1 MNGITTRAVAVL
13 GPVALAVPSVQASI
27 KFKLN
32 MLLLTLVTTM
42 SAASFVVYHFT
53 TRSIDSYELILENL
67 LSVSRVPGLVLEVN
81 RDLQAYQ
88 RDASPELK
96 ATIEGRVAELVRLS
110 REVRDRTPPA
120 HVDSAIT
127 IDGVSGIIGSLRES
141 VAVALARIDAHQRT
155 AELVQS
161 VETVDKIVGF
171 SRQNVDTYVAQELR
185 NMVPL
190 REQTHRDNRNLSL
203 ALLSAVLLVGACA
216 LGLGILFTNQ
226 VIVRP
231 LGEVIVASRK
241 LTEGRF
247 DGVVSQRRDDEIGAL
262 ATAFQEM
269 QGVLDRLHRE
279 TTRLFDAFRQGRMD
293 VRGEAA
299 AFSGSYQR
307 LVSGINNV
315 IDAVAASGEAVR
327 QTNELLLAEV
337 EERQR
342 AQRERDAMHA
352 HLLDTAR
359 KAGMAEIATSVLHN
373 LGNALNSVNVAAES
387 SRDLVKRWRAGDV
400 GKLADLLQQYPHELG
415 PFFQEGGRGRLI
427 PAYLRKLAQVLE
439 EDREQVLAEFQ
450 ELTRMLDHAKEVVAW
465 QQHYAGVAGV
475 REEISPVVLVEDA
488 LRITKVERDG
498 ERITIEKEFANV
510 PVLSVERHKVV
521 QILVN
526 LISNAA
532 SAIDRAGRSQGTLT
546 LRIREEGARAV
557 TIEVGDNGIGI
568 PAENMARLF
577 QYGFTTREGGHGFG
591 LHSCALTALELGG
604 EIKAASE
611 GPGKGARFILILP
624 VREH

>member
-1 MNGITTRAVAVL
+1 M
-13 GPVALAVPSVQASI
+13 QASI

-32 MLLLTLVTTM
+32 VLLLTLVTAM

-67 LSVSRVPGLVLEVN
+67 LSVSRIPELVLEVN
-81 RDLQAYQ
+81 RDLASYQ
-88 RDASPELK
+88 RAAAPELK
-96 ATIEGRVAELVRLS
+96 ASIEGRMAELVRLS
-110 REVRDRTPPA
+110 REVQDKTPA
-120 HVDSAIT
+120 SHVDSAIT
-127 IDGVSGIIGSLRES
+127 IDGVSGIIGSLREN
-141 VAVALARIDAHQRT
+141 VAVALAQIDAQQRT
-155 AELVQS
+155 ARLVES

-171 SRQNVDTYVAQELR
+171 SRHNVDAYVAQELR
-185 NMVPL
+185 NMVPM
-190 REQTHRDNRNLSL
+190 RARTYRDNRNLSL
-203 ALLSAVLLVGACA
+203 ALLSFVLMVGACA
-216 LGLGILFTNQ
+216 LGLGILFTNR

-241 LTEGRF
+241 LAEGRF
-247 DGVVSQRRDDEIGAL
+247 EGVVSQRRNDEIGAL
-262 ATAFQEM
+262 ATAFQQM
-269 QGVLDRLHRE
+269 QGVLDRLLRE
-279 TTRLFDAFRQGRMD
+279 TSRLFDAFRQGRMD

-299 AFSGSYQR
+299 AFSGSYQQ

-315 IDAVAASGEAVR
+315 IDAVAASGEQVR
-327 QTNELLLAEV
+327 QTHELLLAQV

-342 AQRERDAMHA
+342 AQRERDAMHTQ
-352 HLLDTAR
+352 LLDTAR

-373 LGNALNSVNVAAES
+373 LGNALNSVNIAAES
-387 SRDLVKRWRAGDV
+387 STDLVKRWRVRDV
-400 GKLADLLQQYPHELG
+400 SKVADMLEEHRHELTAFFGENGRGKLV
-415 PFFQEGGRGRLI
+415 
-427 PAYLRKLAQVLE
+427 PAYLRKLVEVLD
-439 EDREQVLAEFQ
+439 EDRAQVLAELQ

-465 QQHYAGVAGV
+465 QQSYAGVAGV
-475 REEISPVVLVEDA
+475 REEISPVVLMEDA

-498 ERITIEKEFANV
+498 ERITIEKQFAEV

-532 SAIDRAGRSQGTLT
+532 SAIERSGRPQGTLT
-546 LRIREEGARAV
+546 LRIREEGSKAV
-557 TIEVGDNGIGI
+557 TFEVGDNGIGI

-591 LHSCALTALELGG
+591 LHSCAITALELGG

-611 GPGKGARFILILP
+611 GAGKGACFMLTLP
-624 VREH
+624 VQAG

>member
-1 MNGITTRAVAVL
+1 VI
-13 GPVALAVPSVQASI
+13 SVQASI

-32 MLLLTLVTTM
+32 VLLLTLVTAM

-53 TRSIDSYELILENL
+53 TRSIDSYELIVENL
-67 LSVSRVPGLVLEVN
+67 LSVSRIPELVLEVN
-81 RDLQAYQ
+81 RDLESYQ
-88 RDASPELK
+88 RAAAPELK
-96 ATIEGRVAELVRLS
+96 ASIEGRMAELVRLS
-110 REVRDRTPPA
+110 REVRDKTPAA

-127 IDGVSGIIGSLRES
+127 IDGVSGIIGSLQEN
-141 VAVALARIDAHQRT
+141 VAVALAQIDSQQRT
-155 AELVQS
+155 ARLVES
-161 VETVDKIVGF
+161 VETIDKIVGF
-171 SRQNVDTYVAQELR
+171 SRHNVDTYVAQELR
-185 NMVPL
+185 NMVPM
-190 REQTHRDNRNLSL
+190 REQTYRDNRNLSL
-203 ALLSAVLLVGACA
+203 ALLSFVLMVGACA
-216 LGLGILFTNQ
+216 LGLGILFTNR

-241 LTEGRF
+241 LAEGRF
-247 DGVVSQRRDDEIGAL
+247 EGVVSQRRNDEIGAL

-269 QGVLDRLHRE
+269 QGVLDRLLRE

-299 AFSGSYQR
+299 AFSGSYQQ

-315 IDAVAASGEAVR
+315 IDAVAASGEQVR
-327 QTNELLLAEV
+327 QTNELLLAQV

-342 AQRERDAMHA
+342 AQRERDAMHTQ
-352 HLLDTAR
+352 LLDTAR

-373 LGNALNSVNVAAES
+373 LGNALNSVNIAAES
-387 SRDLVKRWRAGDV
+387 STDLVKRWRVRDV
-400 GKLADLLQQYPHELG
+400 SKVADMLEEHRHELTAFFGENGRGKLV
-415 PFFQEGGRGRLI
+415 
-427 PAYLRKLAQVLE
+427 PAYLRKLVEVLD
-439 EDREQVLAEFQ
+439 EDRAQVLAELQ

-465 QQHYAGVAGV
+465 QQSYAGVAGV

-498 ERITIEKEFANV
+498 ERITIEKQFDDV

-532 SAIDRAGRSQGTLT
+532 IAIERSGQPQGTLT
-546 LRIREEGARAV
+546 LKIREEGGKAV
-557 TIEVGDNGIGI
+557 TFEVGDNGIGL

-591 LHSCALTALELGG
+591 LHSCAITALELGG
-604 EIKAASE
+604 EIKAASD
-611 GPGKGARFILILP
+611 GTGKGARFMLTLP
-624 VREH
+624 VQAS

>member
-1 MNGITTRAVAVL
+1 
-13 GPVALAVPSVQASI
+13 VQASI

-32 MLLLTLVTTM
+32 VLLLTLVTAM

-67 LSVSRVPGLVLEVN
+67 LSVSRIPELVLEVN
-81 RDLQAYQ
+81 RDLASYQ
-88 RDASPELK
+88 RAAAPELK
-96 ATIEGRVAELVRLS
+96 ASIEGRMAELVRLS
-110 REVRDRTPPA
+110 REVQDKTPA
-120 HVDSAIT
+120 SHVDSAIT
-127 IDGVSGIIGSLRES
+127 IDGVSGIIGSLREN
-141 VAVALARIDAHQRT
+141 VAVALAQIDAQQRT
-155 AELVQS
+155 ARLVES

-171 SRQNVDTYVAQELR
+171 SRHNVDAYVAQELR
-185 NMVPL
+185 NMVPM
-190 REQTHRDNRNLSL
+190 RARTYRDNRNLSL
-203 ALLSAVLLVGACA
+203 ALLSFVLMVGACA
-216 LGLGILFTNQ
+216 LGLGILFTNR

-241 LTEGRF
+241 LAEGRF
-247 DGVVSQRRDDEIGAL
+247 EGVVSQRRNDEIGAL
-262 ATAFQEM
+262 ATAFQQM
-269 QGVLDRLHRE
+269 QGVLDRLLRE
-279 TTRLFDAFRQGRMD
+279 TSRLFDAFRQGRMD

-299 AFSGSYQR
+299 AFSGSYQQ

-315 IDAVAASGEAVR
+315 IDAVAASGEQVR
-327 QTNELLLAEV
+327 QTHELLLAQV

-342 AQRERDAMHA
+342 AQRERDAMHTQ
-352 HLLDTAR
+352 LLDTAR

-373 LGNALNSVNVAAES
+373 LGNALNSVNIAAES
-387 SRDLVKRWRAGDV
+387 STDLVKRWRVRDV
-400 GKLADLLQQYPHELG
+400 SKVADMLEEHRHELTAFFGENGRGKLV
-415 PFFQEGGRGRLI
+415 
-427 PAYLRKLAQVLE
+427 PAYLRKLVEVLD
-439 EDREQVLAEFQ
+439 EDRAQVLAELQ

-465 QQHYAGVAGV
+465 QQSYAGVAGV
-475 REEISPVVLVEDA
+475 REEISPVVLMEDA

-498 ERITIEKEFANV
+498 ERITIEKQFAEV

-532 SAIDRAGRSQGTLT
+532 SAIERSGRPQGTLT
-546 LRIREEGARAV
+546 LRIREEGSKAV
-557 TIEVGDNGIGI
+557 TFEVGDNGIGI

-591 LHSCALTALELGG
+591 LHSCAITALELGG

-611 GPGKGARFILILP
+611 GAGKGACFMLTLP
-624 VREH
+624 VQAG

>member
-1 MNGITTRAVAVL
+1 M
-13 GPVALAVPSVQASI
+13 QASI

-32 MLLLTLVTTM
+32 VLLLTLVTAM
-42 SAASFVVYHFT
+42 SAASLVVYHFT

-67 LSVSRVPGLVLEVN
+67 LSVSRIPGLVLEVN
-81 RDLQAYQ
+81 RDLEAYQ
-88 RDASPELK
+88 RAAQPELK
-96 ATIEGRVAELVRLS
+96 AAIERRVAELARLS
-110 REVRDRTPPA
+110 REVQDRTPA
-120 HVDSAIT
+120 THADSAIT
-127 IDGVSGIIGSLRES
+127 IDGVSGIIDSLRENVS
-141 VAVALARIDAHQRT
+141 VALAQIDAQQRT
-155 AELVQS
+155 AKLVES

-171 SRQNVDTYVAQELR
+171 SRRNVDTYVAQELR
-185 NMVPL
+185 NMVPM
-190 REQTHRDNRNLSL
+190 REQTLRDNRNLSL
-203 ALLSAVLLVGACA
+203 ALLSFILMVGACT
-216 LGLGILFTNQ
+216 LGLGILFTNR

-241 LTEGRF
+241 LAEGRF
-247 DGVVSQRRDDEIGAL
+247 DGAVVSQRRNDEIGAL
-262 ATAFQEM
+262 ARAFQEM
-269 QGVLDRLHRE
+269 QGVLDRLLRE

-299 AFSGSYQR
+299 AFSGSYQQ

-315 IDAVAASGEAVR
+315 IDAVAASGE
-327 QTNELLLAEV
+327 
-337 EERQR
+337 ERQR
-342 AQRERDAMHA
+342 AQRERDAMQTQ
-352 HLLDTAR
+352 LLDTAR

-373 LGNALNSVNVAAES
+373 LGNALNSVNIAAES
-387 SRDLVKRWRAGDV
+387 SRDLIKRWRVKDV
-400 GKLADLLQQYPHELG
+400 AKLADLLEEHRHELTA
-415 PFFQEGGRGRLI
+415 FFGEGGRGKLI
-427 PAYLRKLAQVLE
+427 PSYLRKLVQVLE

-488 LRITKVERDG
+488 LRITKVERDSA
-498 ERITIEKEFANV
+498 RITIEKQFAEV

-532 SAIDRAGRSQGTLT
+532 SAIERSGRPQGTLT
-546 LRIREEGARAV
+546 LRIQEQEGKAV

-568 PAENMARLF
+568 PAEHMARLF

-591 LHSCALTALELGG
+591 LHSCAITALELGG

-611 GPGKGARFILILP
+611 GTGKGARFMLTLP
-624 VREH
+624 VQKS

>member
-1 MNGITTRAVAVL
+1 
-13 GPVALAVPSVQASI
+13 VQASI

-32 MLLLTLVTTM
+32 VLLLTLVTAM

-67 LSVSRVPGLVLEVN
+67 LSVSRIPELVLEVN
-81 RDLQAYQ
+81 RDLASYQ
-88 RDASPELK
+88 RAAAPELK
-96 ATIEGRVAELVRLS
+96 ASIEGRMAELVRLS
-110 REVRDRTPPA
+110 REVQDKTPA
-120 HVDSAIT
+120 SHVDSAIT
-127 IDGVSGIIGSLRES
+127 IDGVSGIIGSLREN
-141 VAVALARIDAHQRT
+141 VAVALAQIDAQQRT
-155 AELVQS
+155 ARLVES

-171 SRQNVDTYVAQELR
+171 SRYNVDTYVAQELR
-185 NMVPL
+185 NMVPM
-190 REQTHRDNRNLSL
+190 RAQTYRDNRNLSL
-203 ALLSAVLLVGACA
+203 ALLSFVLMVGACA
-216 LGLGILFTNQ
+216 LGLGILFTNR

-241 LTEGRF
+241 LAEGRF
-247 DGVVSQRRDDEIGAL
+247 EGVVSQRRNDEIGAL
-262 ATAFQEM
+262 ATAFQQM
-269 QGVLDRLHRE
+269 QGVLDRLLRE
-279 TTRLFDAFRQGRMD
+279 TSRLFDAFRQGRMD

-299 AFSGSYQR
+299 AFSGSYQQ

-315 IDAVAASGEAVR
+315 IDAVAASGEQVR
-327 QTNELLLAEV
+327 QTHELLLAQV

-342 AQRERDAMHA
+342 AQRERDAMHTQ
-352 HLLDTAR
+352 LLDTAR

-373 LGNALNSVNVAAES
+373 LGNALNSVNIAAES
-387 SRDLVKRWRAGDV
+387 STDLVKRWRVRDV
-400 GKLADLLQQYPHELG
+400 SKVADMLEEHRHELTAFFGENGRGKLV
-415 PFFQEGGRGRLI
+415 
-427 PAYLRKLAQVLE
+427 PAYLRKLVEVLD
-439 EDREQVLAEFQ
+439 EDRAQVLAELQ

-465 QQHYAGVAGV
+465 QQSYAGVAGV

-498 ERITIEKEFANV
+498 ERITIEKQFAEV

-532 SAIDRAGRSQGTLT
+532 SAIERSGRPQGTLT
-546 LRIREEGARAV
+546 LRLRAEGGKAV
-557 TIEVGDNGIGI
+557 TFEVGDNGIGI

-591 LHSCALTALELGG
+591 LHSCAITALELGG
-604 EIKAASE
+604 EIKAASK
-611 GPGKGARFILILP
+611 GAGKGACFMLTLP
-624 VREH
+624 VQAG

>member
-1 MNGITTRAVAVL
+1 M
-13 GPVALAVPSVQASI
+13 QASI

-32 MLLLTLVTTM
+32 VLLLTLVTAM

-67 LSVSRVPGLVLEVN
+67 LSVSRIPELVLEVN
-81 RDLQAYQ
+81 RDLASYQ
-88 RDASPELK
+88 RAAAPELK
-96 ATIEGRVAELVRLS
+96 ASIEGRMAELVRLS
-110 REVRDRTPPA
+110 REVQDKTPA
-120 HVDSAIT
+120 SHVDSAIT
-127 IDGVSGIIGSLRES
+127 IDGVSGIIGSLREN
-141 VAVALARIDAHQRT
+141 VAVALAQIDSQQRT
-155 AELVQS
+155 ARLVES

-171 SRQNVDTYVAQELR
+171 SRHNVDTYVAQELR
-185 NMVPL
+185 NMVPM
-190 REQTHRDNRNLSL
+190 RAQTYRDNRNLSL
-203 ALLSAVLLVGACA
+203 ALLSFVLMVGACA
-216 LGLGILFTNQ
+216 LGLGILFTNR

-241 LTEGRF
+241 LAEGRF
-247 DGVVSQRRDDEIGAL
+247 EGVVSQRRNDEIGAL
-262 ATAFQEM
+262 ATAFQQM
-269 QGVLDRLHRE
+269 QGVLDRLLRE

-299 AFSGSYQR
+299 AFSGSYQQ

-315 IDAVAASGEAVR
+315 IDAVAASGEQVR
-327 QTNELLLAEV
+327 QTNELLVAQV

-342 AQRERDAMHA
+342 AQRERDAMHTQ
-352 HLLDTAR
+352 LLDTAR

-373 LGNALNSVNVAAES
+373 LGNALNSVNIAAEAS
-387 SRDLVKRWRAGDV
+387 TDLVKRWRVRDV
-400 GKLADLLQQYPHELG
+400 SKVADMIEEHRHELTAFFGENGRGKLV
-415 PFFQEGGRGRLI
+415 
-427 PAYLRKLAQVLE
+427 PAYLRKLVEVLD
-439 EDREQVLAEFQ
+439 EDRAQVLAELQ

-465 QQHYAGVAGV
+465 QQSYAGVAGV
-475 REEISPVVLVEDA
+475 REEISPVVLMEDA

-498 ERITIEKEFANV
+498 ERITIEKQFAEV

-532 SAIDRAGRSQGTLT
+532 SAIERSGRPQGTLT
-546 LRIREEGARAV
+546 LRIRAEGGKAV
-557 TIEVGDNGIGI
+557 TFEVGDNGIGI

-591 LHSCALTALELGG
+591 LHSCAITALELGG

-611 GPGKGARFILILP
+611 GAGKGACFMLTLP
-624 VREH
+624 VQAG